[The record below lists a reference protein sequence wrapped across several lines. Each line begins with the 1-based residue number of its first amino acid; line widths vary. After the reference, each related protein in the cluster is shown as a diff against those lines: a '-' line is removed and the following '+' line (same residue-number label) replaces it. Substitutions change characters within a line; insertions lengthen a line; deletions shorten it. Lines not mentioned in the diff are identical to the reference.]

1 MAKIR
6 HKIKMS
12 LDNIDD
18 VIQDLMDY
26 KAWIEMKC
34 AVLVERL
41 CDRGVEIAKGLCPVD
56 TGDLRDSIHS
66 LAEGL
71 AGQIIASSG
80 HAAYVEF
87 GTGIVGAYSPHPTL
101 PWIYDINGHDINGW
115 VYYKND
121 RFYWT
126 AGQPAK
132 PFMHNTAKQLAKE
145 APKIAKE
152 VFSEKH

>member
-1 MAKIR
+1 MT
-6 HKIKMS
+6 

-18 VIQDLMDY
+18 VIKQLNEY
-26 KAWIEMKC
+26 KAWIDSKMP
-34 AVLVERL
+34 VLVERL
-41 CDRGVEIAKGLCPVD
+41 CERGVEIAKELCPVD

-66 LAEGL
+66 MAEDM

-87 GTGIVGAYSPHPTL
+87 GTGIVGAASPHPTL
-101 PWIYDINGHDINGW
+101 PWIYDINGHMDMGWTYFKNG
-115 VYYKND
+115 

-145 APKIAKE
+145 APKIAME
-152 VFSEKH
+152 VFSEQH